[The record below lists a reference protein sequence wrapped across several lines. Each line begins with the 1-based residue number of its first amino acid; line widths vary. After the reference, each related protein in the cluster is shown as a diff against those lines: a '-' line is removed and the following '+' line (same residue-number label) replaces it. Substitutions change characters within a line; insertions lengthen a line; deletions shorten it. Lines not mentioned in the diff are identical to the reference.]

1 MWTEVQINFC
11 SENTDFVPK
20 GLQDSARVSTPGADK
35 KGTAL
40 KVAVEMRFPPW
51 MPNEI
56 LNQFLPPLQGGAL
69 LSMCPGVE
77 TPGSVL

>member
-1 MWTEVQINFC
+1 
-11 SENTDFVPK
+11 
-20 GLQDSARVSTPGADK
+20 
-35 KGTAL
+35 
-40 KVAVEMRFPPW
+40 

-77 TPGSVL
+77 TPGLSPIVPSGQRILYYLNICPHF

>member
-1 MWTEVQINFC
+1 M
-11 SENTDFVPK
+11 
-20 GLQDSARVSTPGADK
+20 
-35 KGTAL
+35 
-40 KVAVEMRFPPW
+40 AVERRFPPW

-77 TPGSVL
+77 TPGLSPIVPSGQRILYDLNICPHFRSHIRLR